1 MGGKSPNIEL
11 RRVLE
16 DVGWSPYEL
25 ARRVNKHLP
34 PDRRVHPST
43 PFSWR
48 DRGTMPRE
56 PLPSVIAGVLTEVH
70 GEAVTVERL
79 WPGRATAAE
88 PVVKPATAD
97 VTAGRWLPAETT
109 RLLRNYSWTPAGR
122 TFFPVSGSDLISIA
136 PSWISNSHSSPADN
150 GPPIES
156 TRISTEL
163 VNYFEQDAAS
173 LRRLDDGESSGQQL
187 RRAVELRLAHI
198 AEILDGCSHTTAL
211 ARRLFAVASQLAQM
225 AGWTAFDSG
234 QHGLAQRMYLLALRA
249 AVAAN
254 DRALGALVLSC
265 IAQQQTW
272 RGRHRDGISIM
283 SALDTAELG
292 RPMAPRM
299 QSLLL
304 MRQARSYAASG
315 MHSETT
321 SSLQRAYEALDTPSR
336 EPEPPWVY
344 WMNRAVLDSEAG
356 RCHLMLG
363 DRRLA
368 EAHLSD
374 GLAQVAAD
382 ATRDRVMYGLSLA
395 LTHLPGNH
403 RAGDVER
410 ACYQAEQVLPLL
422 PAIGSARC
430 RSLLDTVLSHLRPH
444 HKTAAVREL
453 IGKVES
459 QQGAQVC

>member
-1 MGGKSPNIEL
+1 M
-11 RRVLE
+11 
-16 DVGWSPYEL
+16 
-25 ARRVNKHLP
+25 NKHLP

-48 DRGTMPRE
+48 DRGTIPRE

-79 WPGRATAAE
+79 WPGRTTATETA
-88 PVVKPATAD
+88 VRPATAD
-97 VTAGRWLPAETT
+97 VTAGQWIPADTT
-109 RLLRNYSWTPAGR
+109 RLLRNHGQTPAGR
-122 TFFPVSGSDLISIA
+122 TFFPVSGSDLISITR
-136 PSWISNSHSSPADN
+136 SWMSNSHSLAADN
-150 GPPIES
+150 GPLIES

-163 VNYFEQDAAS
+163 VDYFEQDAAS
-173 LRRLDDGESSGQQL
+173 LRRLDDGDSSGHQL

-234 QHGLAQRMYLLALRA
+234 EHGLAQRMYLLALRA
-249 AVAAN
+249 AVAAD

-272 RGRHRDGISIM
+272 RGRPRDAISIM
-283 SALDTAELG
+283 SALDTA
-292 RPMAPRM
+292 RHPMLPRA

-304 MRQARSYAASG
+304 MRQARSFAASG
-315 MHSETT
+315 MHIETM

-336 EPEPPWVY
+336 EPEPPWGY

-395 LTHLPGNH
+395 LTHLPSNH
-403 RAGDVER
+403 RPGDVEQ
-410 ACYQAEQVLPLL
+410 ACYQTEQVLPLL
-422 PAIGSARC
+422 PSIGSARC
-430 RSLLDTVLSHLRPH
+430 HSLLNTVLSHLRPY

-453 IGKVES
+453 MDKVES
-459 QQGAQVC
+459 QQQPQVC